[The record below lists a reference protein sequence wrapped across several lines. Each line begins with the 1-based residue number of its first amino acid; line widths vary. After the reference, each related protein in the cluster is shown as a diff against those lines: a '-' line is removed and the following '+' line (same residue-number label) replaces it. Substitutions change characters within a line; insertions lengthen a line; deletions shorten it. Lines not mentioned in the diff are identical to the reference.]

1 MKTLMLC
8 GAMIGFCLG
17 LALGYAG
24 RAEWP
29 SMLWRACAAA
39 AVLGVL
45 MRWWAGV
52 WLRSFQASL
61 LERRAAEIAAR
72 QQAPATSPSRK

>member
-1 MKTLMLC
+1 MLC

-24 RAEWP
+24 RAQWP
-29 SMLWRACAAA
+29 AMLWRACAAA
-39 AVLGVL
+39 AVMGLL

-61 LERRAAEIAAR
+61 NERRAADAAAR
-72 QQAPATSPSRK
+72 QQAQATTPAKK